1 MSKESKVGFAAMNT
15 TEFQVIER
23 IAANVDKPVVM
34 LNLNS
39 YTEAAE
45 YPAGDLYIQ
54 YMTKLD
60 LLLTEAGGSAL
71 WRMPIDGSTLGV
83 EKFDE
88 ILAICCPSYQAFL
101 NMISLPSSDENYCLW
116 ELAVANAQLR
126 RYTDLPKQWQTSCRV
141 NCAYSRAYR

>member
-15 TEFQVIER
+15 IEFQVIER

-54 YMTKLD
+54 YMAKLD
-60 LLLTEAGGSAL
+60 LLLTEAGGSVL
-71 WRMPIDGSTLGV
+71 WRMPIDGSPLGV

-88 ILAICCPSYQAFL
+88 ILAIYYPSHQAFL
-101 NMISLPSSDENYCLW
+101 NMRSLPSSDENYRLRD
-116 ELAVANAQLR
+116 LAVADAQLLR
-126 RYTDLPKQWQTSCRV
+126 CTDLPKQWKTS
-141 NCAYSRAYR
+141 

>member
-39 YTEAAE
+39 I
-45 YPAGDLYIQ
+45 PKLLNIPPGIYIQ
-54 YMTKLD
+54 YMAKLD
-60 LLLTEAGGSAL
+60 LLLTEAGGSVL
-71 WRMPIDGSTLGV
+71 WRMPVDGSPLGV

-88 ILAICCPSYQAFL
+88 ILAIYYPSHQAF
-101 NMISLPSSDENYCLW
+101 
-116 ELAVANAQLR
+116 
-126 RYTDLPKQWQTSCRV
+126 
-141 NCAYSRAYR
+141 

>member
-60 LLLTEAGGSAL
+60 LLLTEAGGSVL

-88 ILAICCPSYQAFL
+88 ILAIYYPSHQAFL
-101 NMISLPSSDENYCLW
+101 NMRSLPSSDENYRLRD
-116 ELAVANAQLR
+116 LAVADAQLLR
-126 RYTDLPKQWQTSCRV
+126 CTDLPKQWKTS
-141 NCAYSRAYR
+141 